1 MPAPPDA
8 AEAPSTSRAAEMAVG
23 HEPDE
28 HVSQDSATRHAAGT
42 SAGDDTGGTPVSD
55 IAHVSDERADP
66 DRSAPTAA
74 ADHGAGSIFVSEAG
88 TAAAAGRI
96 AAPSTVLDAASR
108 TTAAEAVSAPTRC
121 EGDTAERE
129 APPSAAPYASN
140 DGTVADTAPAMLADE
155 GDAMARG
162 AAPSAASEAATDTTA
177 AGAALVAPAD
187 EGDEAEREPITST
200 APEIAD
206 DATAE
211 DPASAS
217 PPGEGGAAEAPPD
230 PALFAHALR
239 IAEALVFASDR
250 PVTPARLGGALP
262 PGCDP
267 RAVLTALSAACAGRA
282 VELVEV
288 AGGFSF
294 RTAPEL
300 APAITRV
307 VEAPRRLPRAAM
319 ETLAIVAYHQPV
331 TRAEI
336 EEIRGAS
343 LSQSTLE
350 LLLDAALIAPRGR
363 KEVPGR
369 PSLWGTTPRFLE
381 QFGLKALGDLPRREE
396 LVNEPTLPLGAPPQQ
411 PTDAAPPPS
420 A

>member
-8 AEAPSTSRAAEMAVG
+8 PDRAMLDARYTENTWTEEEGTETVAVDDAMETDFPAFDAETTVHATDTDGAIHTAADLTETLAPKTDGADEAAPQTHAGDSAEA
-23 HEPDE
+23 
-28 HVSQDSATRHAAGT
+28 
-42 SAGDDTGGTPVSD
+42 
-55 IAHVSDERADP
+55 
-66 DRSAPTAA
+66 
-74 ADHGAGSIFVSEAG
+74 
-88 TAAAAGRI
+88 
-96 AAPSTVLDAASR
+96 
-108 TTAAEAVSAPTRC
+108 TTAALAPGIDAADEATPQTGVDDGVDAPT
-121 EGDTAERE
+121 G
-129 APPSAAPYASN
+129 
-140 DGTVADTAPAMLADE
+140 APA
-155 GDAMARG
+155 
-162 AAPSAASEAATDTTA
+162 
-177 AGAALVAPAD
+177 
-187 EGDEAEREPITST
+187 
-200 APEIAD
+200 
-206 DATAE
+206 
-211 DPASAS
+211 
-217 PPGEGGAAEAPPD
+217 PGVDAAEAAPQANAAATPVEAPAPGIDGHPQADAADAPVEALAPDIDGAADVARQADAADASTDSDAPDIDAPDSRQDDTAAPLAEPD

-262 PGCDP
+262 PGCDA
-267 RAVLTALSAACAGRA
+267 RAVLTALAAATAARPA
-282 VELVEV
+282 PLVEV
-288 AGGFSF
+288 AGGFAF
-294 RTAPEL
+294 RTAPDL

-369 PSLWGTTPRFLE
+369 PSLWATTPRFLE

-396 LVNEPTLPLGAPPQQ
+396 LVNEPPPLPLEAPAPEHQPPQEQ
-411 PTDAAPPPS
+411 HAEEEEAAPLP
-420 A
+420 AVA